1 MHEYQL
7 LPPLSEEEYAA
18 LKEDIAKRGV
28 LVPVE
33 YDEDGNI
40 LDGHHRVRACEELG
54 IKNWPSIVRIG
65 MSEDE
70 KAEHV
75 LKLNIARRHLP
86 REWKQK
92 KAKEL
97 REQGWSY
104 RRIADVLGVKHITII
119 RWLKE
124 SGGTFVPPETET
136 MVTGADGKQYPAKKY
151 KEAGFGDTIIPHS
164 LVCPYCGFSKW
175 DREWLEYMN
184 WPKII
189 ECSNCYE
196 KFTYNKSL
204 FDFEDDYN
212 EDEEEDY
219 EEEKEPIKK
228 PEIKPY
234 VIVDKPKD
242 VERVAKAVDKAKD
255 AIPAKRVELKRL
267 EKIAREVKE
276 PIVEE
281 VNLKEDPN
289 IKLYNCDFRKLE
301 IEPESIDLILTDPPY
316 PKEFLPLWGDLA
328 KFAKEKLKDHGYL
341 IAYSGQYHMP
351 EVINYLISELDYVWT
366 FCLYHA
372 GNTKI
377 VNNVNVMCRWKP
389 ILIFQKGRSRF
400 KQTIQDYI
408 DFDRKEKAHHDWQQG
423 LPAIQ
428 KFIEHF
434 TNPGGIVCDPF
445 SGSGTVALACKN
457 TGRSF
462 IGSEIDT
469 ESYNV
474 ARRRLFYEL

>member
-1 MHEYQL
+1 MNKYQL

-104 RRIADVLGVKHITII
+104 PRIGKVLGVNDATIL
-119 RWLKE
+119 RWLRK
-124 SGGTFVPPETET
+124 SGSAFAEPEI
-136 MVTGADGKQYPAKKY
+136 VTTVIGADGKQYPATK
-151 KEAGFGDTIIPHS
+151 P
-164 LVCPYCGFSKW
+164 
-175 DREWLEYMN
+175 
-184 WPKII
+184 
-189 ECSNCYE
+189 
-196 KFTYNKSL
+196 
-204 FDFEDDYN
+204 
-212 EDEEEDY
+212 
-219 EEEKEPIKK
+219 K
-228 PEIKPY
+228 PEPKPY
-234 VIVDKPKD
+234 VIVDKQKD
-242 VERVAKAVDKAKD
+242 VERVAKAVGKAKD
-255 AIPAKRVELKRL
+255 AIPAKRVELKQL
-267 EKIAREVKE
+267 EKIAREVKK
-276 PIVEE
+276 PILEE
-281 VNLKEDPN
+281 ISLKEDPN
-289 IKLYNCDFRKLE
+289 IKLYNCDFRELD
-301 IEPESIDLILTDPPY
+301 IEPNSIDLILTDPPY
-316 PKEFLPLWGDLA
+316 PKEYLPLWGDLA

-351 EVINYLISELDYVWT
+351 EVINYLISELDYIWT
-366 FCLYHA
+366 FCLYHV
-372 GNTKI
+372 GNTQI

-389 ILIFQKGRSRF
+389 ILIFQKGRTKF
-400 KQTIQDYI
+400 KQTIQDYVES
-408 DFDRKEKAHHDWQQG
+408 DQREKTHHDWQQG

-434 TNPGGIVCDPF
+434 TNPGDVVCDPF
-445 SGSGTVALACKN
+445 SGSGTTALACKN

>member
-40 LDGHHRVRACEELG
+40 LDGHHRVKICEELG

-65 MSEDE
+65 MSEEE
-70 KAEHV
+70 KTEHV
-75 LKLNIARRHLP
+75 LALNLDRRHLT
-86 REWKQK
+86 REQRRELV
-92 KAKEL
+92 AKL
-97 REQGWSY
+97 REQGWSL
-104 RRIADVLGVKHITII
+104 RRIAEKVGISHEQARIDAGVKNLTPATVI
-119 RWLKE
+119 
-124 SGGTFVPPETET
+124 
-136 MVTGADGKQYPAKKY
+136 GADGKQYPATK
-151 KEAGFGDTIIPHS
+151 
-164 LVCPYCGFSKW
+164 
-175 DREWLEYMN
+175 R
-184 WPKII
+184 
-189 ECSNCYE
+189 
-196 KFTYNKSL
+196 
-204 FDFEDDYN
+204 
-212 EDEEEDY
+212 
-219 EEEKEPIKK
+219 K
-228 PEIKPY
+228 PTPKPY

-242 VERVAKAVDKAKD
+242 VERVVRAVDTVED
-255 AIPAKRVELKRL
+255 DIPAKRVELKQL
-267 EKIAREVKE
+267 EKIAREVKK
-276 PIVEE
+276 PILEE
-281 VNLKEDPN
+281 ISLKEDPN
-289 IKLYNCDFRKLE
+289 IKLYNCDFRELD
-301 IEPESIDLILTDPPY
+301 IEPNSIDLILTDPPY
-316 PKEFLPLWGDLA
+316 PKEYLPLWGDLA

-366 FCLYHA
+366 FCLYHV
-372 GNTKI
+372 GNTQI

-389 ILIFQKGRSRF
+389 ILIFQKGRTKF
-400 KQTIQDYI
+400 KQTIQDYVES
-408 DFDRKEKAHHDWQQG
+408 DQREKTHHDWQQG

-434 TNPGGIVCDPF
+434 TNPGDVVCDPF

-474 ARRRLFYEL
+474 ARRRLFDEL

>member
-7 LPPLSEEEYAA
+7 LPPLSEEEYNA

-40 LDGHHRVRACEELG
+40 LDGHHRVKICEELG
-54 IKNWPSIVRIG
+54 IKNWPSVVRIG
-65 MSEDE
+65 MSEEE
-70 KAEHV
+70 KTEHV
-75 LKLNIARRHLP
+75 LALNLDRRHLTQEQ
-86 REWKQK
+86 RAKLRLDLHSKGLSTRKIATILGEDHSTIVKTIQK
-92 KAKEL
+92 ARTGGEI
-97 REQGWSY
+97 SPPP
-104 RRIADVLGVKHITII
+104 VIT
-119 RWLKE
+119 
-124 SGGTFVPPETET
+124 GT
-136 MVTGADGKQYPAKKY
+136 DGKQYPA
-151 KEAGFGDTIIPHS
+151 T
-164 LVCPYCGFSKW
+164 
-175 DREWLEYMN
+175 R
-184 WPKII
+184 PKP
-189 ECSNCYE
+189 
-196 KFTYNKSL
+196 T
-204 FDFEDDYN
+204 
-212 EDEEEDY
+212 
-219 EEEKEPIKK
+219 P
-228 PEIKPY
+228 KPY

-242 VERVAKAVDKAKD
+242 IERVVKAVDTAEGT
-255 AIPAKRVELKRL
+255 IPAKRVELKQL
-267 EKIAREVKE
+267 EKIAREAKKPVF
-276 PIVEE
+276 EE
-281 VNLKEDPN
+281 INVIENPN
-289 IKLYNCDFRKLE
+289 IKLYNCDFRELDIK
-301 IEPESIDLILTDPPY
+301 PESIDLILTDPPY

-366 FCLYHA
+366 FCLYHV
-372 GNTKI
+372 GNTQI

-408 DFDRKEKAHHDWQQG
+408 EFDRKEKAHHDWQQG

-434 TNPGGIVCDPF
+434 TNPGDIVCDPF

>member
-86 REWKQK
+86 KEWKQE

-104 RRIADVLGVKHITII
+104 RRIANILGVDHATII
-119 RWLKE
+119 GWLRD
-124 SGGTFVPPETET
+124 SGGENSPPEV
-136 MVTGADGKQYPAKKY
+136 VTGADGKQYPATK
-151 KEAGFGDTIIPHS
+151 P
-164 LVCPYCGFSKW
+164 
-175 DREWLEYMN
+175 
-184 WPKII
+184 
-189 ECSNCYE
+189 
-196 KFTYNKSL
+196 
-204 FDFEDDYN
+204 
-212 EDEEEDY
+212 
-219 EEEKEPIKK
+219 K
-228 PEIKPY
+228 PEPKPY
-234 VIVDKPKD
+234 VIVDKQKD

-366 FCLYHA
+366 FCLYHV
-372 GNTKI
+372 GNTQI

-389 ILIFQKGRSRF
+389 ILIFQKGRTKF
-400 KQTIQDYI
+400 KQTVQDYI
-408 DFDRKEKAHHDWQQG
+408 ELDQREKGYHDWQQG

-434 TNPGGIVCDPF
+434 TNPGDVVCDPF

-474 ARRRLFYEL
+474 AYRRLFNEL

>member
-40 LDGHHRVRACEELG
+40 LDGHHRVKICEELG

-65 MSEDE
+65 MSEEE
-70 KAEHV
+70 KTEHV
-75 LKLNIARRHLP
+75 LALNLDRRHLT
-86 REWKQK
+86 REQRRELV
-92 KAKEL
+92 AKL
-97 REQGWSY
+97 REQGWSL
-104 RRIADVLGVKHITII
+104 RRIGEKVGISYEQARIDAGVKNLTPATVI
-119 RWLKE
+119 
-124 SGGTFVPPETET
+124 
-136 MVTGADGKQYPAKKY
+136 GADGKQYPATK
-151 KEAGFGDTIIPHS
+151 
-164 LVCPYCGFSKW
+164 L
-175 DREWLEYMN
+175 
-184 WPKII
+184 
-189 ECSNCYE
+189 
-196 KFTYNKSL
+196 
-204 FDFEDDYN
+204 
-212 EDEEEDY
+212 
-219 EEEKEPIKK
+219 K
-228 PEIKPY
+228 PTPKPY

-242 VERVAKAVDKAKD
+242 VERVVRAVDTVED
-255 AIPAKRVELKRL
+255 DIPAKRVELKQL
-267 EKIAREVKE
+267 EKIAREVKK
-276 PIVEE
+276 PILEE
-281 VNLKEDPN
+281 ISLKEDPN
-289 IKLYNCDFRKLE
+289 IKLYNCDFRELD
-301 IEPESIDLILTDPPY
+301 IEPNSIDLILTDPPY
-316 PKEFLPLWGDLA
+316 PKEYLPLWGDLA

-351 EVINYLISELDYVWT
+351 EVINYLISELDYIWT
-366 FCLYHA
+366 FCLYHV
-372 GNTKI
+372 GNTQI

-408 DFDRKEKAHHDWQQG
+408 EFDRREKAHHDWQQG

-434 TNPGGIVCDPF
+434 TNPGDVVCDPF

-469 ESYNV
+469 EAYNS
-474 ARRRLFYEL
+474 AIRRLFNDV

>member
-104 RRIADVLGVKHITII
+104 PRIGNVLGVNHTTIM
-119 RWLKE
+119 RWLEK
-124 SGGTFVPPETET
+124 SGCAFAQPETIPT
-136 MVTGADGKQYPAKKY
+136 ITGADGKQYPATK
-151 KEAGFGDTIIPHS
+151 P
-164 LVCPYCGFSKW
+164 
-175 DREWLEYMN
+175 
-184 WPKII
+184 
-189 ECSNCYE
+189 
-196 KFTYNKSL
+196 
-204 FDFEDDYN
+204 
-212 EDEEEDY
+212 
-219 EEEKEPIKK
+219 K
-228 PEIKPY
+228 PEPKPY
-234 VIVDKPKD
+234 VIVDKQKD
-242 VERVAKAVDKAKD
+242 VERVVKAVDKAKD

-366 FCLYHA
+366 FCLYHV
-372 GNTKI
+372 GNTRI

-389 ILIFQKGRSRF
+389 ILIFQKGRTKF

-408 DFDRKEKAHHDWQQG
+408 EFDRREKTHHDWQQG

-434 TNPGGIVCDPF
+434 TNPGDVVCDPF

>member
-1 MHEYQL
+1 MNKYQL
-7 LPPLSEEEYAA
+7 LPPLSEEEYTA

-40 LDGHHRVRACEELG
+40 LDGHHRVKACEELG

-86 REWKQK
+86 REWKQE

-104 RRIADVLGVKHITII
+104 RRIGEALGINQTTVM
-119 RWLKE
+119 RWLE
-124 SGGTFVPPETET
+124 ETGVANATPEITT
-136 MVTGADGKQYPAKKY
+136 VVTGADGKQYPATK
-151 KEAGFGDTIIPHS
+151 P
-164 LVCPYCGFSKW
+164 
-175 DREWLEYMN
+175 
-184 WPKII
+184 
-189 ECSNCYE
+189 
-196 KFTYNKSL
+196 
-204 FDFEDDYN
+204 
-212 EDEEEDY
+212 
-219 EEEKEPIKK
+219 K
-228 PEIKPY
+228 PEPKSY
-234 VIVDKPKD
+234 VIVDKQKD
-242 VERVAKAVDKAKD
+242 IERVVKAVDTAKD
-255 AIPAKRVELKRL
+255 IIPAKRVDLKRL

-276 PIVEE
+276 PIIEE

-351 EVINYLISELDYVWT
+351 EVINYLISELDYIWT
-366 FCLYHA
+366 FCLYHT
-372 GNTKI
+372 GNTRI

-389 ILIFQKGRSRF
+389 ILIFQKGRTKF

-408 DFDRKEKAHHDWQQG
+408 EFDRKEKAHHDWQQG

-434 TNPGGIVCDPF
+434 TNPGDVVCDPF

-474 ARRRLFYEL
+474 ARRRLFDEL

>member
-40 LDGHHRVRACEELG
+40 LDGHHRVKICEELG

-65 MSEDE
+65 MSEEE
-70 KAEHV
+70 KTEHV
-75 LKLNIARRHLP
+75 LALNLDRRHLT
-86 REWKQK
+86 REQRRELV
-92 KAKEL
+92 AKL
-97 REQGWSY
+97 REQGWSL
-104 RRIADVLGVKHITII
+104 RRIAEKVGISYEQARIDAGVKNLTPATVI
-119 RWLKE
+119 
-124 SGGTFVPPETET
+124 
-136 MVTGADGKQYPAKKY
+136 GADGKQYPATK
-151 KEAGFGDTIIPHS
+151 
-164 LVCPYCGFSKW
+164 L
-175 DREWLEYMN
+175 
-184 WPKII
+184 
-189 ECSNCYE
+189 
-196 KFTYNKSL
+196 
-204 FDFEDDYN
+204 
-212 EDEEEDY
+212 
-219 EEEKEPIKK
+219 K
-228 PEIKPY
+228 PTPKPY

-242 VERVAKAVDKAKD
+242 VERVVRAVDTVED
-255 AIPAKRVELKRL
+255 DIPAKRVELKQL
-267 EKIAREVKE
+267 EKIAREVRK
-276 PIVEE
+276 PILEE
-281 VNLKEDPN
+281 ISLKEDPN
-289 IKLYNCDFRKLE
+289 IKLYNCDFRELD
-301 IEPESIDLILTDPPY
+301 IEPNSIDLILTDPPY
-316 PKEFLPLWGDLA
+316 PKEYLPLWGDLA

-351 EVINYLISELDYVWT
+351 EVINYLISELDYIWT
-366 FCLYHA
+366 FCLYHV
-372 GNTKI
+372 GNTRI

-434 TNPGGIVCDPF
+434 TNPGDVVCDPF
-445 SGSGTVALACKN
+445 SGSGTTALACKN

-469 ESYNV
+469 EAYNS
-474 ARRRLFYEL
+474 AIRRLFNDV

>member
-40 LDGHHRVRACEELG
+40 LDGHHRVKICEELG

-65 MSEDE
+65 MSEEE
-70 KAEHV
+70 KTEHV
-75 LKLNIARRHLP
+75 LALNLDRRHLT
-86 REWKQK
+86 REQRR
-92 KAKEL
+92 EL
-97 REQGWSY
+97 ALKLRQQGWSY
-104 RRIADVLGVKHITII
+104 PKIGEALGAGKSTIERDIKSAFPNGKPDLPSRIVGKDN
-119 RWLKE
+119 
-124 SGGTFVPPETET
+124 
-136 MVTGADGKQYPAKKY
+136 KQYPATK
-151 KEAGFGDTIIPHS
+151 
-164 LVCPYCGFSKW
+164 L
-175 DREWLEYMN
+175 
-184 WPKII
+184 
-189 ECSNCYE
+189 
-196 KFTYNKSL
+196 
-204 FDFEDDYN
+204 
-212 EDEEEDY
+212 
-219 EEEKEPIKK
+219 K
-228 PEIKPY
+228 PTPKPY

-242 VERVAKAVDKAKD
+242 VERVVRAVDTVED
-255 AIPAKRVELKRL
+255 DIPAKRVELKQL
-267 EKIAREVKE
+267 EKIAREVRK
-276 PIVEE
+276 PILEE
-281 VNLKEDPN
+281 ISLKEDPN
-289 IKLYNCDFRKLE
+289 IKLYNCDFRELD
-301 IEPESIDLILTDPPY
+301 IEPNSIDLILTDPPY
-316 PKEFLPLWGDLA
+316 PKEYLPLWGDLA

-351 EVINYLISELDYVWT
+351 EVINYLISELDYIWT
-366 FCLYHA
+366 FCLYHV
-372 GNTKI
+372 GNTQI

-408 DFDRKEKAHHDWQQG
+408 EFDRKEKAHHDWQQG

-434 TNPGGIVCDPF
+434 TNPGDIVCDPF

>member
-1 MHEYQL
+1 MNKYQL
-7 LPPLSEEEYAA
+7 LPPLSEEEYTA

-54 IKNWPSIVRIG
+54 IKNWPSIVRID

-86 REWKQK
+86 KEWKK
-92 KAKEL
+92 EKAKEL
-97 REQGWSY
+97 RSQGWSY
-104 RRIADVLGVKHITII
+104 PRIGKTLGVDHATVIL
-119 RWLKE
+119 WLRE
-124 SGGTFVPPETET
+124 SGCEFSQPEV
-136 MVTGADGKQYPAKKY
+136 VTGADGKQYPA
-151 KEAGFGDTIIPHS
+151 I
-164 LVCPYCGFSKW
+164 
-175 DREWLEYMN
+175 
-184 WPKII
+184 
-189 ECSNCYE
+189 
-196 KFTYNKSL
+196 KS
-204 FDFEDDYN
+204 
-212 EDEEEDY
+212 
-219 EEEKEPIKK
+219 K
-228 PEIKPY
+228 PETKPY

-242 VERVAKAVDKAKD
+242 VERVIKAVDKAKD

-351 EVINYLISELDYVWT
+351 EVINYLISELDYIWT
-366 FCLYHA
+366 FCLYHV
-372 GNTKI
+372 GNTQI

-389 ILIFQKGRSRF
+389 ILIFQKGRTKF
-400 KQTIQDYI
+400 KQTIQDYVES
-408 DFDRKEKAHHDWQQG
+408 DQREKTHHDWQQG

-434 TNPGGIVCDPF
+434 TNPGDVVCDPF
-445 SGSGTVALACKN
+445 SGSGTTALACKN

>member
-1 MHEYQL
+1 MSNYQL
-7 LPPLSEEEYAA
+7 LPPLSEEEYNA

-40 LDGHHRVRACEELG
+40 LDGHHRVKICEELG

-65 MSEDE
+65 MSEEE
-70 KAEHV
+70 KTEHV
-75 LKLNIARRHLP
+75 LALNLDRRHLT
-86 REWKQK
+86 REQRRELV
-92 KAKEL
+92 AKL
-97 REQGWSY
+97 REQRWSL
-104 RRIADVLGVKHITII
+104 RRIAEKVGISYEQARIDAGVKNLTPATVI
-119 RWLKE
+119 
-124 SGGTFVPPETET
+124 
-136 MVTGADGKQYPAKKY
+136 GADGKQYPATK
-151 KEAGFGDTIIPHS
+151 
-164 LVCPYCGFSKW
+164 L
-175 DREWLEYMN
+175 
-184 WPKII
+184 
-189 ECSNCYE
+189 
-196 KFTYNKSL
+196 
-204 FDFEDDYN
+204 
-212 EDEEEDY
+212 
-219 EEEKEPIKK
+219 K
-228 PEIKPY
+228 PTPKPY

-242 VERVAKAVDKAKD
+242 VERVVRAVDTVED
-255 AIPAKRVELKRL
+255 DIPAKRVELKQL
-267 EKIAREVKE
+267 EKIAREVKK
-276 PIVEE
+276 PILEE
-281 VNLKEDPN
+281 ISLKEDPN
-289 IKLYNCDFRKLE
+289 IKLYNCDFRELD
-301 IEPESIDLILTDPPY
+301 IEPNSIDLILTDPPY
-316 PKEFLPLWGDLA
+316 PKEYLPLWGDLA

-351 EVINYLISELDYVWT
+351 EVINYLISELDYIWT
-366 FCLYHA
+366 FCLYHV
-372 GNTKI
+372 GNTRI

-408 DFDRKEKAHHDWQQG
+408 GFDRKEKAHHDWQQG

-434 TNPGGIVCDPF
+434 TNPGDVVCDPF